1 MKQNCNYRGKC
12 YLCKS
17 TNHHTAI
24 CDKNNKPR
32 NDTTDNKDSHL
43 YLVDMKTSVFLQP
56 VSGEICDSQERKKI
70 KAKIILDSGSQRSY
84 ISEIIVDKLRLI
96 PGSTQDMEIK
106 TFGNLSNQSI
116 TTSEYVFC
124 I

>member
-24 CDKNNKPR
+24 CEKNNKPR

-43 YLVDMKTSVFLQP
+43 YLVDTKTSVFLQT
-56 VSGEICDSQERKKI
+56 VSGEICDPQERKKI
-70 KAKIILDSGSQRSY
+70 KARIILHSGSQRSF
-84 ISEIIVDKLRLI
+84 ISERIPYYRKLTLKEISKIRVNFIYINFIVR
-96 PGSTQDMEIK
+96 
-106 TFGNLSNQSI
+106 
-116 TTSEYVFC
+116 
-124 I
+124 